1 MGVELL
7 KGNMGLPAY
16 MSLPNSEYHRDYL
29 RSESARDNLRG
40 QKGNNPD
47 RLLRERTSRRSRKGA
62 AAGWP
67 RKSNVGSNQTSRAE
81 DKPCLEPSAPGKD
94 LR

>member
-1 MGVELL
+1 MPLGAAFGHYSMGVELL

-16 MSLPNSEYHRDYL
+16 MSLPNSEYHRAYP

-47 RLLRERTSRRSRKGA
+47 RLLRSLNPAQFGRKLVCGDSQDVGLEA
-62 AAGWP
+62 A
-67 RKSNVGSNQTSRAE
+67 TI
-81 DKPCLEPSAPGKD
+81 
-94 LR
+94 